1 LEILRALLNALES
14 FSFMHIDLL
23 NIKSGFSDRLRAIT
37 YYIAVNSFKKNKKIY
52 TISEKKTEECNF
64 KFTNYCYIKNSK
76 IYNTAQ
82 NKLSPIFLTPYNSSI
97 NLKNANN
104 NNCFSN
110 IDSAKLF
117 TKWKKS
123 YKKILPKKNIQKLIN
138 KINLPQNY
146 FSIHLRTTDKVI
158 KLTKLIQQISY
169 SDNILDI
176 QIKYYEK
183 NLINILKY
191 YTDMKNIFISSDDIR
206 IRNRVITLL
215 KKNNYNVYFN
225 NCKYNSKNLRQTTGK
240 NFVTDLFCI
249 SKSKLVISTIGA
261 GVVQSA
267 YYLSNQKLKIIIL
280 NNTFNIMFVFRLLVL
295 TIFYLKRF
303 KSFFLK

>member
-1 LEILRALLNALES
+1 
-14 FSFMHIDLL
+14 
-23 NIKSGFSDRLRAIT
+23 
-37 YYIAVNSFKKNKKIY
+37 
-52 TISEKKTEECNF
+52 
-64 KFTNYCYIKNSK
+64 
-76 IYNTAQ
+76 
-82 NKLSPIFLTPYNSSI
+82 
-97 NLKNANN
+97 
-104 NNCFSN
+104 
-110 IDSAKLF
+110 
-117 TKWKKS
+117 
-123 YKKILPKKNIQKLIN
+123 
-138 KINLPQNY
+138 
-146 FSIHLRTTDKVI
+146 
-158 KLTKLIQQISY
+158 
-169 SDNILDI
+169 
-176 QIKYYEK
+176 
-183 NLINILKY
+183 
-191 YTDMKNIFISSDDIR
+191 MKNIFISSDDIR